1 MDDDILNN
9 EYIIDEPDEVIEFV
23 IDESDV
29 DKARKK
35 FQKRKKNFSRNQFS
49 RTN

>member
-1 MDDDILNN
+1 MDDDIFNN
-9 EYIIDEPDEVIEFV
+9 EYIIDEPDELIEEFV

-35 FQKRKKNFSRNQFS
+35 LDGTEPANSY
-49 RTN
+49 